1 MQRSVKELATE
12 DEGEG
17 FLLVGVVEDHRL
29 MGREANLENLGQV
42 VLLSMNVI
50 DVDVQII
57 SLIVNLGD
65 DVLAAELFDPANLR
79 TERCCET
86 WYAEDSLLLK
96 SLSVKNRDSLSQLA
110 LFWGLYLSSE
120 DPHIMLIESRP
131 IKSD

>member
-12 DEGEG
+12 NKGEG
-17 FLLVGVVEDHRL
+17 FLLIGVVEDYRL

-65 DVLAAELFDPANLR
+65 DVLAAKLFDPANLR
-79 TERCCET
+79 TERC
-86 WYAEDSLLLK
+86 
-96 SLSVKNRDSLSQLA
+96 
-110 LFWGLYLSSE
+110 
-120 DPHIMLIESRP
+120 
-131 IKSD
+131 

>member
-12 DEGEG
+12 DECEG
-17 FLLVGVVEDHRL
+17 FLLIGVVEDHRL

-65 DVLAAELFDPANLR
+65 DVLAAKLFDPANLR
-79 TERCCET
+79 TERC
-86 WYAEDSLLLK
+86 
-96 SLSVKNRDSLSQLA
+96 
-110 LFWGLYLSSE
+110 
-120 DPHIMLIESRP
+120 
-131 IKSD
+131 